1 MKHIYIYLDDSG
13 VLHKDKRNKYF
24 VYGGYVFWESEK
36 NHASRKYKA
45 LERKIRRAN
54 HQTGELKAFTL
65 TDRKHKNALYKV
77 LREYQKLS
85 LCVEINKIY
94 DNITKNKDSVHRYKD
109 WIVKML
115 IKDFVK
121 ESIQCGKI
129 DENEDIFL
137 HVSLDEQGTKTDGIY
152 SLERSIE
159 EELTKGISNF
169 DYGKFFPPL
178 LKGNFNLKLLY
189 CDSNCNTLIRASDIL
204 ANRVWVSYVTD
215 NENLR
220 TLPKHIHRKFP

>member
-1 MKHIYIYLDDSG
+1 MSGRWIGHFYCNNIFYNLILCVYAIIYLIS
-13 VLHKDKRNKYF
+13 
-24 VYGGYVFWESEK
+24 
-36 NHASRKYKA
+36 
-45 LERKIRRAN
+45 
-54 HQTGELKAFTL
+54 
-65 TDRKHKNALYKV
+65 
-77 LREYQKLS
+77 
-85 LCVEINKIY
+85 
-94 DNITKNKDSVHRYKD
+94 KDST
-109 WIVKML
+109 
-115 IKDFVK
+115 
-121 ESIQCGKI
+121 
-129 DENEDIFL
+129 
-137 HVSLDEQGTKTDGIY
+137 GTKTDGIY

-178 LKGNFNLKLLY
+178 LKGNFNLNLLY